1 MKKIIESI
9 RNIKFP
15 NFQHDKQKHFMTA
28 YCISIS
34 VTIMLMSVP
43 KLGVGALIFL
53 LVLMLA
59 WEIDT
64 LLNSSFTKKNISE
77 SIKDFLIGAS
87 GIFPFL
93 VILIYLATR

>member
-15 NFQHDKQKHFMTA
+15 NFKHDKQKHFIVG
-28 YCISIS
+28 YFLSIS
-34 VTIMLMSVP
+34 VTIMLMYVP
-43 KLGVGALIFL
+43 ELGVGALIFL
-53 LVLMLA
+53 LILMFA

-87 GIFPFL
+87 SVFPFL